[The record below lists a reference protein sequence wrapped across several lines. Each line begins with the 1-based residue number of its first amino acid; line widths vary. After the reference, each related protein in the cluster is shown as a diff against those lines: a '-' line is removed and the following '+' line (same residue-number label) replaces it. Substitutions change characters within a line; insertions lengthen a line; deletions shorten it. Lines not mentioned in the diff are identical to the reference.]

1 MPLQDDRGGR
11 FIARCAGGEE
21 NDVVVRVLNAAKIV
35 RRGEAYKIITDGFRV
50 AGAMRDGAQ
59 LLKIGKHGLRLQM
72 IENGH
77 DKAPLLVK

>member
-1 MPLQDDRGGR
+1 MMFGR
-11 FIARCAGGEE
+11 KENEMIA
-21 NDVVVRVLNAAKIV
+21 DF
-35 RRGEAYKIITDGFRV
+35 FRV